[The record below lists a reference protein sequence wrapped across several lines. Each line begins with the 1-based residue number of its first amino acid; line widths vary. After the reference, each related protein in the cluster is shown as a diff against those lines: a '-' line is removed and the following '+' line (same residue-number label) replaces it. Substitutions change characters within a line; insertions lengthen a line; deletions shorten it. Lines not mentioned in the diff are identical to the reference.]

1 MAFKVC
7 SETLWHFY
15 PQEVEFN
22 SPLLGCRRDLRT
34 HPGVQIHSSR
44 DRVSLPELVY
54 GKTGSVSGTAHPSL
68 ALSYAFSGRPAAL
81 LWTLWEAHVAR
92 KEFCQHHAV
101 SLGVDRSLIRGGN
114 ALDFSHENFSQ
125 LFIWNQWKMTSGF
138 NKSPFQISL
147 WHWPQKL
154 LKNVRKEVNK
164 LTSRPHS
171 TGPRSLSGLIIISM
185 VFGYSVQSGPP
196 SV

>member
-44 DRVSLPELVY
+44 DRVSLPGLVY
-54 GKTGSVSGTAHPSL
+54 GKTGSVLGTAHPSL
-68 ALSYAFSGRPAAL
+68 ALSYALSGRPAAL

-101 SLGVDRSLIRGGN
+101 SLGVDPPMDGQ
-114 ALDFSHENFSQ
+114 LDESS
-125 LFIWNQWKMTSGF
+125 
-138 NKSPFQISL
+138 
-147 WHWPQKL
+147 
-154 LKNVRKEVNK
+154 
-164 LTSRPHS
+164 
-171 TGPRSLSGLIIISM
+171 
-185 VFGYSVQSGPP
+185 
-196 SV
+196 